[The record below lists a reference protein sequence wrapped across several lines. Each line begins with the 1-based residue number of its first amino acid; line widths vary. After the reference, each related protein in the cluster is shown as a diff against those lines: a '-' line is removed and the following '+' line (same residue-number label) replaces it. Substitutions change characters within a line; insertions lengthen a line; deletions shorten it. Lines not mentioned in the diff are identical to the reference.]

1 MIGKISKGANF
12 KRVVHYV
19 LDKSKKHTMLAGA
32 KQCYGENADEI
43 ISGFEEIAKLGN
55 SRLPMRHYSIAFAPG
70 DSVKDVDDV
79 KGVIDDETK
88 SEIVNRIMDEM
99 GFGDC
104 QYFAV
109 AHDRDDPGHREAH
122 THDHIHIVANAT
134 TPGGRRVPDS
144 WDYYKLQESLR
155 KIEIEYG
162 FREVLNSWERK
173 SIPSPAI
180 EKTELQTTIDQ
191 SLEDLPDM
199 KTWIDRMEAQGVNL
213 RFKITSRGCIQG
225 VSYISDGELV
235 KGADAERGWKSLA
248 NKFGESPTDAK
259 LALAA
264 NIKTQSLPVVLRR
277 YEQEQLVK
285 AAELAVEILAGKER
299 YKDKSVEIKLFE
311 GTLTVNR
318 LRPNKQILRAT
329 RCDDKKWQSIGVPD
343 IDEKKDLN
351 LLRSIVSASTAKEEG
366 FIIEDDASTPSIID
380 SEQVVEGVKQEL
392 EQVIEVK
399 PESKKVVKA
408 RKKQDYSR

>member
-12 KRVVHYV
+12 KRVIYYV
-19 LDKSKKHTMLAGA
+19 LDESKKHTMLAGA
-32 KQCYGENADEI
+32 KQCYGGDADEI
-43 ISGFEEIAKLGN
+43 ISGFEAIAKLGN
-55 SRLPMRHYSIAFAPG
+55 SRLPMRHYSIAFAPEDG
-70 DSVKDVDDV
+70 I
-79 KGVIDDETK
+79 IDDDTK
-88 SEIVNRIMDEM
+88 SEIVNRVMDEM

-109 AHDRDDPGHREAH
+109 AHDRDDPGHHEAH
-122 THDHIHIVANAT
+122 THDHIHIVASAI
-134 TPGGRRVPDS
+134 TPEGRRVPDS

-162 FREVLNSWERK
+162 FREVLNSWEK
-173 SIPSPAI
+173 KKDLVSPAI
-180 EKTELQTTIDQ
+180 EKTELQATIDQ
-191 SLEDLPDM
+191 SLEGLPDM
-199 KTWIDRMEAQGVNL
+199 KTWIDRMEAKGVNL

-248 NKFGESPTDAK
+248 NKFGESLTDAK

-277 YEQEQLVK
+277 YEQEQLVR
-285 AAELAVEILAGKER
+285 AAELAVEKLAGKER
-299 YKDKSVEIKLFE
+299 YKDKSIEIKFFE
-311 GTLTVNR
+311 GNLTVNR
-318 LRPNKQILRAT
+318 LRPNKQILTAT

-343 IDEKKDLN
+343 IDEHKDLN
-351 LLRSIVSASTAKEEG
+351 LLRSKSNTSTGKEKE
-366 FIIEDDASTPSIID
+366 FIIEDDSSTPSIID
-380 SEQVVEGVKQEL
+380 SERVVGEVKQQP
-392 EQVIEVK
+392 EQIIEVK